1 MDHVG
6 GAKKREKT
14 TDELADELSK
24 MFNVATR
31 INKRQSDRSKKVPEF
46 FKPAVAKS
54 PKKRAVGVSM
64 PKKTVKLAPKAKA
77 GPSNAL
83 AIVPVS
89 AAAAPAGTSELPEGF
104 ASLMQYDPKLNQFR
118 ARIHRRDQTAFAPAE
133 AYQLSKVEA
142 AQTILT
148 QELNNL
154 QSLRDLILKKRDEIV
169 QAAATAPETS
179 RAAEARAAEAA
190 RLAAIEEEYG
200 PAPTEEVLSD
210 YSMGSLGSRKS
221 SRSSPN
227 ARAAAASGPLM
238 LMPPP
243 SPARDNGPAP
253 MEGGRRKKK

>member
-1 MDHVG
+1 MNHVG

-14 TDELADELSK
+14 ADELADELSR

-31 INKRQSDRSKKVPEF
+31 INKRQSDRAKKVPEF

-54 PKKRAVGVSM
+54 PKKRTVGVSL
-64 PKKTVKLAPKAKA
+64 PKKVKIAKGTAKGTAKA
-77 GPSNAL
+77 SVSNAL
-83 AIVPVS
+83 AIVP
-89 AAAAPAGTSELPEGF
+89 AAAAADVPALPEGF
-104 ASLMQYDPKLNQFR
+104 TALMQYDPKLTQFR

-133 AYQLSKVEA
+133 AYQVSKVEA

-148 QELNNL
+148 QELANL
-154 QSLRDLILKKRDEIV
+154 QSLRELILKKRDEIA
-169 QAAATAPETS
+169 QAAAAPETS
-179 RAAEARAAEAA
+179 GAAEARAMEAA

-200 PAPTEEVLSD
+200 PAPSEEMLSD
-210 YSMGSLGSRKS
+210 YSMGSPGSRKS

-243 SPARDNGPAP
+243 ARGDGAAP